1 MRVPR
6 SVTYVDNTAAAIE
19 DVTELQ
25 AVMEDAS
32 LSFPPPV
39 CIRQLQCHGVASFEE
54 ARVINSFEC
63 TFICVQTPKNQFI
76 YFSRCFSYNPKQVLC
91 FFFIQTNYLQKIQPY
106 AVTLL
111 LEFLNIDCIYSKL
124 YL

>member
-32 LSFPPPV
+32 LSFPPPA
-39 CIRQLQCHGVASFEE
+39 CIRQLQCHGVASFKE
-54 ARVINSFEC
+54 ARVINSFEYI
-63 TFICVQTPKNQFI
+63 FICVQTPKNQFI
-76 YFSRCFSYNPKQVLC
+76 HFSRYFSYNAKQM
-91 FFFIQTNYLQKIQPY
+91 IQG
-106 AVTLL
+106 
-111 LEFLNIDCIYSKL
+111 NIVYGALKTKGAS
-124 YL
+124 

>member
-32 LSFPPPV
+32 LSFPPPA
-39 CIRQLQCHGVASFEE
+39 CIRQLQCHGVASFKE
-54 ARVINSFEC
+54 ARVINSFEYI
-63 TFICVQTPKNQFI
+63 FICVQTPKNQFI
-76 YFSRCFSYNPKQVLC
+76 HFSRYFSYNAKQVLN
-91 FFFIQTNYLQKIQPY
+91 FSFIQTNYLQKIQSY
-106 AVTLL
+106 AVTPL
-111 LEFLNIDCIYSKL
+111 LEFLNVDCIF
-124 YL
+124 

>member
-32 LSFPPPV
+32 LSFPPPA
-39 CIRQLQCHGVASFEE
+39 CIRQHSVDPVAMQLKG
-54 ARVINSFEC
+54 
-63 TFICVQTPKNQFI
+63 QTI
-76 YFSRCFSYNPKQVLC
+76 SCFG
-91 FFFIQTNYLQKIQPY
+91 
-106 AVTLL
+106 ATLGTT
-111 LEFLNIDCIYSKL
+111 EGEKE
-124 YL
+124 